1 MFLPFSV
8 VALLIETRFAFLK
21 TNEVYPAK
29 KKFSPKILPEN
40 PPKIWPK
47 LARKQA
53 KNSFTFTIRIF
64 WRRATWHFLEYSIC
78 CQMEDFGTNRLKFLV
93 KSQTLSFGLKNF
105 SFSGS
110 ISTSFGVQSILL
122 LLWRFL
128 KTENEKIS
136 FYTRD
141 NTETNKR
148 VKVNFF
154 FFCWFFAFQ

>member
-1 MFLPFSV
+1 
-8 VALLIETRFAFLK
+8 
-21 TNEVYPAK
+21 
-29 KKFSPKILPEN
+29 
-40 PPKIWPK
+40 
-47 LARKQA
+47 
-53 KNSFTFTIRIF
+53 
-64 WRRATWHFLEYSIC
+64 
-78 CQMEDFGTNRLKFLV
+78 MEDLGTNRLKFLV

-105 SFSGS
+105 SFSRY
-110 ISTSFGVQSILL
+110 ISTSFGVQSMLL

-154 FFCWFFAFQ
+154 SSVNFLLFNKEFKIELEIFHLFIATNNLAKV